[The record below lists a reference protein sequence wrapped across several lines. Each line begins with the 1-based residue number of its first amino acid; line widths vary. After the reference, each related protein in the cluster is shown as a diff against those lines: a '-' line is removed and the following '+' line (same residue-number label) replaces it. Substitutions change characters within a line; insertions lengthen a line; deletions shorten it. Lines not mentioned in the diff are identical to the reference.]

1 MLPDMADQQLPRE
14 GSDTSLNALANPNNG
29 SNIASPRSSTE
40 SRSSSRNHNQLRVSH
55 MPPGN
60 HQHRQSFSESLRGPP
75 GSPRSRRQPSLTQS
89 ALQSLI
95 DNPPPPKNVD
105 PAFIGRDWQ
114 QISIGELVSPE
125 DLRFVEMDTGIE
137 EATNTLIDSGAPVL
151 LIRES
156 PEKTSAVATFDYSD
170 LNTYL
175 LLAAG
180 LAQPHEENRASY
192 EELAKKAHEGKKIP
206 LKDVKGLGM
215 EKEPLVTLPA
225 SANVLTAVETFGGGI
240 HRVVVVK
247 ESNDLEVVGI
257 FSQFRLVK
265 FLWENGCSFPAIEQ
279 LYPQALAQLRIGSQN
294 VVSINGDKPLREAL
308 QLMNSE
314 GISSLV
320 VVDNHFNVL
329 GNIST
334 TDVKLL
340 TRTSSLP
347 LLKNTCTHFISVIL
361 STRGLIEGKDSFP
374 VFHVNPTSTLAHTVA
389 KIVATRSHR
398 LWVTDPSSPSSSGPP
413 TPSHSSAHIPLA
425 IPSGPAPT
433 GSNAAASPP
442 ASPLPPPTI
451 SAQPT
456 PSHATPH
463 LPTPPHPYTNSGSF
477 PGPASG
483 ITPPLAPSIPASA
496 LPGASLSGRLVGVV
510 SLTDILNLHARAS
523 GLNPADP
530 AESRRRRRS
539 SSSSMSIRRS
549 GDVGRELFSRGI

>member
-1 MLPDMADQQLPRE
+1 MSDQPIHRE
-14 GSDTSLNALANPNNG
+14 GSDSSLNALANPNNG
-29 SNIASPRSSTE
+29 SEIASPRSSTE

-55 MPPGN
+55 MPPAN
-60 HQHRQSFSESLRGPP
+60 HQHRQSLSETLRGPP
-75 GSPRSRRQPSLTQS
+75 GSPRSRRQPSLNQS
-89 ALQSLI
+89 AIQSLI

-125 DLRFVEMDTGIE
+125 DLRFVELDTGIE
-137 EATNTLIDSGAPVL
+137 EATNILIDSGTPVL

-156 PEKTSAVATFDYSD
+156 PDKTSAVATFDYSD

-180 LAQPHEENRASY
+180 LALPQEHNRASY
-192 EELAKKAHEGKKIP
+192 DELAKKAREGEKIP

-215 EKEPLVTLPA
+215 EKEPLITLPA

-247 ESNDLEVVGI
+247 ESNDQEVVGI

-265 FLWENGCSFPAIEQ
+265 FLWENGRSFPAIEQ
-279 LYPQALAQLRIGSQN
+279 LYPQALAQLRIGSHN
-294 VVSINGDKPLREAL
+294 VISINGDKPLSEAL

-320 VVDNHFNVL
+320 VVDNHSNVV

-340 TRTSSLP
+340 TRSSSLP
-347 LLKNTCTHFISVIL
+347 LLQNTCTHFISVIL
-361 STRGLIEGKDSFP
+361 STRGLIEGQDSYP

-389 KIVATRSHR
+389 KIVATKSHR
-398 LWVTDPSSPSSSGPP
+398 LWVTDPLSPASSGPP

-425 IPSGPAPT
+425 ATSSTAVNS
-433 GSNAAASPP
+433 SNIGTSPP
-442 ASPLPPPTI
+442 ASPLPPASTSIP
-451 SAQPT
+451 A
-456 PSHATPH
+456 PSQATPH
-463 LPTPPHPYTNSGSF
+463 LPTPPHLYGNTESTPS
-477 PGPASG
+477 A
-483 ITPPLAPSIPASA
+483 TPPLVPSVPAAA
-496 LPGASLSGRLVGVV
+496 LPGARLSGRLVGVV
-510 SLTDILNLHARAS
+510 SLTDVLNLHARAS

-530 AESRRRRRS
+530 AEFRRRRRS
-539 SSSSMSIRRS
+539 SSSSMSVHRS
-549 GDVGRELFSRGI
+549 GEVGREMFSRGI

>member
-1 MLPDMADQQLPRE
+1 MSDQPIPRE
-14 GSDTSLNALANPNNG
+14 GSDSSLNALANPNNG
-29 SNIASPRSSTE
+29 SEIGSPRSSTE

-55 MPPGN
+55 MPP
-60 HQHRQSFSESLRGPP
+60 HKSSTSPKLERDAP
-75 GSPRSRRQPSLTQS
+75 GSSGITALS
-89 ALQSLI
+89 ATAFLE
-95 DNPPPPKNVD
+95 PNVD

-125 DLRFVEMDTGIE
+125 DLRFVELDTGIE
-137 EATNTLIDSGAPVL
+137 EATNILIDSGTPVL

-180 LAQPHEENRASY
+180 LALPEEHNRASY
-192 EELAKKAHEGKKIP
+192 DELAKKAREGEKIP

-215 EKEPLVTLPA
+215 EKEPLITLPA

-247 ESNDLEVVGI
+247 ESNDQEVVGI

-265 FLWENGCSFPAIEQ
+265 FLWENGRSFPAIEQ
-279 LYPQALAQLRIGSQN
+279 LYPQALAQLRIGSHN
-294 VVSINGDKPLREAL
+294 VISINGDKPLSEAL

-320 VVDNHFNVL
+320 VVDNHSNVI

-340 TRTSSLP
+340 TRSSSLP
-347 LLKNTCTHFISVIL
+347 LLQNTCTHFISVIL
-361 STRGLIEGKDSFP
+361 STRGLIEGQDSYP

-398 LWVTDPSSPSSSGPP
+398 LWVTDPLSPASSGPP
-413 TPSHSSAHIPLA
+413 TPSHSTAHIPLA
-425 IPSGPAPT
+425 TASSTAANS
-433 GSNAAASPP
+433 SNIGISPP
-442 ASPLPPPTI
+442 ASPLPPASTAIPAPI
-451 SAQPT
+451 Q
-456 PSHATPH
+456 ATPH
-463 LPTPPHPYTNSGSF
+463 LPTPPHLYANTEST
-477 PGPASG
+477 PGA
-483 ITPPLAPSIPASA
+483 TPPLVPSVPAAA
-496 LPGASLSGRLVGVV
+496 LPGARLSGRLVGVV
-510 SLTDILNLHARAS
+510 SLTDVLNLHARAS

-530 AESRRRRRS
+530 AEFRRRRRS
-539 SSSSMSIRRS
+539 SSSSMSVRRS
-549 GDVGRELFSRGI
+549 GEVGREMFSRGI